1 MADARLLLTIVLIA
15 LGGWLLYLL
24 ALPAR
29 RPSP

>member
-1 MADARLLLTIVLIA
+1 MADALTIFPYVLIA

-24 ALPAR
+24 ALSAR